1 MVDTESKNPRLR
13 FVRGL
18 SCRILSQ
25 VIGITLHY
33 GSVCAIN
40 TPTPSR
46 RRPRCPGPKPLYHSV
61 LFSSSTIMYYLCV
74 LLVASLLIAACLSS
88 HRLTRPR
95 AQARTS
101 SPLPDMLTA
110 GISSL
115 FLPVSPT
122 LSHPC
127 HIVGLS
133 VPSSSVARFLS
144 HGKPSI
150 QHRYRQNCPLASPLG
165 LYLSLSVLG
174 GSCPF
179 VLACSVGRSVSSYS
193 TTNTNA
199 PPLSHGTLPYPS
211 SPPLPNTPFFRFTT
225 FACFVA
231 SSCTLIIG
239 WCVRVVS
246 LSLRFVTLS
255 FAPFCWLEPH
265 AALALT
271 CPVRT

>member
-1 MVDTESKNPRLR
+1 MDLCAPSIPQPHPDGGHVVLDPDFSITR
-13 FVRGL
+13 FSFLLPPSCITCVSSL
-18 SCRILSQ
+18 S
-25 VIGITLHY
+25 
-33 GSVCAIN
+33 
-40 TPTPSR
+40 P
-46 RRPRCPGPKPLYHSV
+46 
-61 LFSSSTIMYYLCV
+61 LFSSLP
-74 LLVASLLIAACLSS
+74 ACLSS
-88 HRLTRPR
+88 LRSTRPR

-101 SPLPDMLTA
+101 SPSPDMLTA
-110 GISSL
+110 DISSL

-133 VPSSSVARFLS
+133 VPFVLCCPVLVPRKTLNPTSISSKLLARVS
-144 HGKPSI
+144 
-150 QHRYRQNCPLASPLG
+150 LG